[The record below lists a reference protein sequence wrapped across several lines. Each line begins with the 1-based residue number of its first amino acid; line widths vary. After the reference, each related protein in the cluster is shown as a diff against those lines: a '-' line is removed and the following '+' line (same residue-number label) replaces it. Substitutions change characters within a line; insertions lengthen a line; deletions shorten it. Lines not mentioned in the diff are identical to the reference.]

1 MYKVGQLIELFLLI
15 VIGFI
20 IILIQLNPGGNVYK
34 YFVSQ
39 VTNIYDKYAPYSFK
53 MVRSKTKELGQE
65 YTARQYSTQV
75 FLFAGVA
82 GLIAYFYFYSII
94 VAALYAIIAV
104 AFIPY
109 LAYLRCQRIYSEF
122 IFEQIQT
129 YTTNVIME
137 FNTTQSFVKSLEGV
151 RDSGILE
158 DPVLSDVKT
167 MIDMSYTN
175 GTIDQSIAY
184 FNEKYPYYM
193 VKNMHQLFYQITKEG
208 ARDSG
213 ESLENMSLDIDAL
226 VEGVYRDRMDRSN
239 FHKRFVT
246 FGLYLY
252 FLVMAMQFLLG
263 KDSYI
268 KLLDMWYV
276 QILLHGIILVN
287 CYFLLTGEKY
297 YNEDVGVE

>member
-1 MYKVGQLIELFLLI
+1 
-15 VIGFI
+15 
-20 IILIQLNPGGNVYK
+20 
-34 YFVSQ
+34 
-39 VTNIYDKYAPYSFK
+39 
-53 MVRSKTKELGQE
+53 
-65 YTARQYSTQV
+65 
-75 FLFAGVA
+75 
-82 GLIAYFYFYSII
+82 
-94 VAALYAIIAV
+94 
-104 AFIPY
+104 
-109 LAYLRCQRIYSEF
+109 
-122 IFEQIQT
+122 
-129 YTTNVIME
+129 ME

-158 DPVLSDVKT
+158 EPVLSDVKT

-184 FNEKYPYYM
+184 FDERYPYYM

-226 VEGVYRDRMDRSN
+226 VEGVYRDRMDRAN
-239 FHKRFVT
+239 FHTRFVT
-246 FGLYLY
+246 FGLALF

-263 KDSYI
+263 KDAYI

-276 QILLHGIILVN
+276 DILLHAIIIIN

>member
-1 MYKVGQLIELFLLI
+1 MELVLL
-15 VIGFI
+15 FI
-20 IILIQLNPGGNVYK
+20 IAIFAITYRSNNNSDVAGTAK
-34 YFVSQ
+34 YISSGIKD
-39 VTNIYDKYAPYSFK
+39 IYDKFAPYSYK
-53 MVRSKTKELGQE
+53 QMRAKIKELGVD
-65 YTARQYSTQV
+65 YTPKQFLTQA
-75 FLFAGVA
+75 LIFAGVA
-82 GLIAYFYFYSII
+82 GGIAYLYFYNIIMVLLYAGASII
-94 VAALYAIIAV
+94 A
-104 AFIPY
+104 IPY
-109 LAYLRCQRIYSEF
+109 LAYLRSKRLYSEY
-122 IFEQIQT
+122 IFEEIQI

-137 FNTTQSFVKSLEGV
+137 FNVTQSFVKSLEGV
-151 RDSGILE
+151 RDSGILD

-175 GTIDQSIAY
+175 GTIDQSIAF

-246 FGLYLY
+246 FGLAL
-252 FLVMAMQFLLG
+252 FLLVMAMQFLLG
-263 KDSYI
+263 RDSYI

-276 QILLHGIILVN
+276 QILLHAIILIN
-287 CYFLLTGEKY
+287 CGFLLSGEKY

>member
-1 MYKVGQLIELFLLI
+1 MELVLLFLIAIFGIAYRSSQSKSVAGTTKYISNQAKDLYDRVAPFSYKQMRAKI
-15 VIGFI
+15 KDLGEDFTPKQFLRQVVI
-20 IILIQLNPGGNVYK
+20 
-34 YFVSQ
+34 
-39 VTNIYDKYAPYSFK
+39 
-53 MVRSKTKELGQE
+53 
-65 YTARQYSTQV
+65 
-75 FLFAGVA
+75 FAGFASVISY
-82 GLIAYFYFYSII
+82 LYFYNPII
-94 VAALYAIIAV
+94 TVMYAGAATFAV
-104 AFIPY
+104 PY
-109 LAYLRCQRIYSEF
+109 LAFLRSKRIYSEYV
-122 IFEQIQT
+122 FEQIQT

-167 MIDMSYTN
+167 MIEMSYTN

-184 FNEKYPYYM
+184 FDERYPYYM

-226 VEGVYRDRMDRSN
+226 VEGVYRDRMDRAN
-239 FHKRFVT
+239 FHTRFVT
-246 FGLYLY
+246 FGIALF

-276 QILLHGIILVN
+276 DMLLHGIILIN